1 MVVFGQDS
9 AEWSAA
15 SGVARFSVRLV
26 GLLALIW
33 SGFWAFDFLMINT
46 RDYAYV
52 SALHPETLQF
62 LDVLPYDAIASW
74 ALAIACAGLASLLL
88 LARSHLATPF
98 FALSLVSLVYFV
110 FRQWGQEMAPSVE
123 ILGFPAGMAAGCLV
137 SIALPLFSLRCS
149 FRDLLR

>member
-1 MVVFGQDS
+1 MAVFGQES

-15 SGVARFSVRLV
+15 SGLTRLSVRLV
-26 GLLALIW
+26 GLLGLIW
-33 SGFWAFDFLMINT
+33 SGFCAYDFLMINT

-52 SALHPETLQF
+52 SAFHPETIQF

-74 ALAIACAGLASLLL
+74 ALAVGCAGLGSLLL
-88 LARSHLATPF
+88 LARSHLATPL

-110 FRQWGQEMAPSVE
+110 FRQWAQDMTPSVE
-123 ILGFPAGMAAGCLV
+123 MLGFPAGVAVGCLV

-149 FRDLLR
+149 FRELLR